1 MAVSDYP
8 GRTMLVGFFIQKQE
22 AGTAAQR
29 QQFSQELFDKFDAHI
44 VAACNAA
51 TPPVDPSPRVRASLA
66 VMAQNAPGGNN
77 PAKARR
83 AVQAYLTF
91 RGF

>member
-1 MAVSDYP
+1 MSSSVFQAA
-8 GRTMLVGFFIQKQE
+8 RILVGFFIQKQE
-22 AGTAAQR
+22 AGTLAQR
-29 QQFSQELFDKFDAHI
+29 DQFSQELFDKFNDHI
-44 VAACNAA
+44 LAACSQA

-66 VMAQNAPGGNN
+66 VMAQNAPGGSNA
-77 PAKARR
+77 AKARR

>member
-1 MAVSDYP
+1 MS
-8 GRTMLVGFFIQKQE
+8 
-22 AGTAAQR
+22 QR
-29 QQFSQELFDKFDAHI
+29 DQFSQELFDKFNDHI
-44 VAACNAA
+44 VAACSQA

-66 VMAQNAPGGNN
+66 VMAQNAPGGSN
-77 PAKARR
+77 ATKARR

>member
-1 MAVSDYP
+1 MPESDYP
-8 GRTMLVGFFIQKQE
+8 GRAILVGFFIQKQE
-22 AGTAAQR
+22 AGSVAQR
-29 QQFSQELFDKFDAHI
+29 DQFSQELFDKFNDHI
-44 VAACNAA
+44 VAACRQA

-66 VMAQNAPGGNN
+66 VMAQNAPGGSNA
-77 PAKARR
+77 AKARR